1 MLPAVSRNAA
11 FTGMRT
17 LSPQIARISVRS
29 FGSLPNVLRGPNE
42 MRPITS
48 ISDDIARELANTH
61 PVPMRH
67 EFMEHPEKITTDMLE
82 SMDIGLGKHHVPTS
96 FSDKLAFRLV
106 KLLRIL
112 PDSYFRDNHYMR
124 SVMLETVAA
133 GKQMGA

>member
-1 MLPAVSRNAA
+1 MLPTVSRSAA
-11 FTGMRT
+11 YTGMRV
-17 LSPQIARISVRS
+17 LSPHITRTSVRC
-29 FGSLPNVLRGPNE
+29 FGSLSHVLREPNK
-42 MRPITS
+42 MRPITN
-48 ISDDIARELANTH
+48 IPDDIARELANTH

-67 EFMEHPEKITTDMLE
+67 EFADQPKNQVTTEMLE

-112 PDSYFRDNHYMR
+112 PDTYFKEDHYMR

-133 GKQMGA
+133 GKA